1 MIEDRKG
8 IQVSLIKKEIGEFV
22 EDIQSGKSDLKGKKG
37 IGIIAVAVAEEILNL
52 FIYLNENNLM
62 CTVSMNIQR
71 YLNCRP
77 SDS

>member
-22 EDIQSGKSDLKGKKG
+22 EYIQGGKSDIKGKKG

-52 FIYLNENNLM
+52 YIYLNENNLM
-62 CTVSMNIQR
+62 CTVSMNI
-71 YLNCRP
+71 
-77 SDS
+77 